1 MALHPSL
8 ERHAAKVSTASAAV
22 RRIKPGSKVF
32 VGTACAT
39 PRVLVEA
46 LEALKSP
53 PGDVELVHFITTG
66 AVPHDAEGRPTTQYR
81 HRSFF
86 VGSDVREAVRLGMA
100 EYVPISSARVPR
112 LMEIGR
118 IPIDVALIQVTP
130 PDEFG
135 YVSLGVSVDM
145 VAAAVSAA
153 KLVIAEVNPAMP
165 WSMGES
171 AIHVSAIDLLVPVEG
186 PMIEYVHAPADG
198 EAVERI
204 ARYIAGIIDD
214 GSTLQIGLG
223 RIPNEALR
231 YLEDRRDLGIHS
243 DVITDAIIPLLE
255 KGIVTGKQKTQHKGK
270 IVTSF
275 AFGTKR
281 LYDLINRNPLFFF
294 QPIEQVVQQI
304 ARYIAGIIDDGST
317 LQIGLGR
324 IPNEALR
331 YLSDRRDLGIHSD
344 VITDAILPL
353 LEKGILTGR
362 AKSELKN
369 KVVASFV
376 LGSRVLYDIMDGNPL
391 FSLHPMAWV
400 ANPEVIAAQHKMVS
414 ISQAFS
420 IDLTG
425 QVCSDQFEGQLYG
438 GLGAQVDFV
447 RGAARSKGGKAI
459 VCMTSTTDD
468 GVSSRIRPQLAA
480 GEAATLARSDVQYV
494 VTEYGIAYLHGK
506 SLRER
511 ALSLIAISHPNFRDA
526 LIDEGKRLGYLEASC
541 TVNSAFPYPVED
553 ELKVAL
559 RNNKTLNI
567 RPATVSDAG
576 GVKSLFYGL
585 PADDRYTRFFRQV
598 KALSTNE
605 VQKLCNLDYQNS
617 VAFVAVH
624 GEREHEQ
631 VVGHASYFVNPSTN
645 LAETAF
651 MVGSAWQGTGLGGA
665 LQRRLVAHA
674 KGRGI
679 RGFEAEVLP
688 ENTKMVKLARSCCEN
703 VTVQR
708 DEDVVHVTMIF

>member
-1 MALHPSL
+1 MSHFSYDGLRDRYPD
-8 ERHAAKVSTASAAV
+8 KVASAKEAV
-22 RRIKPGSKVF
+22 LAVKPGDRVF

-39 PRVLVEA
+39 PRALVAA
-46 LEALKSP
+46 LEDVAQP
-53 PGDVELVHFITTG
+53 PPDVELMHFITTN
-66 AVPHDAEGRPTTQYR
+66 AVAHDADGKALTKYR

-86 VGSDVREAVRLGMA
+86 IGTDVRAAVKQGLV
-100 EYVPISSARVPR
+100 EYVPIRISKVPD
-112 LMEIGR
+112 LMAMGSL
-118 IPIDVALIQVTP
+118 PIDVAFIQVSP
-130 PDEFG
+130 PDAFG
-135 YVSLGVSVDM
+135 YVSLGVSVDIIPAA
-145 VAAAVSAA
+145 VAAA
-153 KLVIAEVNPAMP
+153 KWVIAEVNPAMP
-165 WSMGES
+165 RTQGDTTLHVRDIDKLVAVHTPVTEY
-171 AIHVSAIDLLVPVEG
+171 IHQ
-186 PMIEYVHAPADG
+186 PA
-198 EAVERI
+198 
-204 ARYIAGIIDD
+204 
-214 GSTLQIGLG
+214 T
-223 RIPNEALR
+223 
-231 YLEDRRDLGIHS
+231 
-243 DVITDAIIPLLE
+243 
-255 KGIVTGKQKTQHKGK
+255 
-270 IVTSF
+270 
-275 AFGTKR
+275 
-281 LYDLINRNPLFFF
+281 
-294 QPIEQVVQQI
+294 EQVVQQI

-376 LGSRVLYDIMDGNPL
+376 LGSRALYDIMDGNPL

-400 ANPEVIAAQHKMVS
+400 ASPAVIAAQHKMVS

-468 GVSSRIRPQLAA
+468 GASSRIRAQLGA
-480 GEAATLARSDVQYV
+480 GEAATLARSDVQYI

-511 ALSLIAISHPNFRDA
+511 ALSLIAISHPKFRDA